1 MDFYSGLVLCLGI
14 QALVMIVPG
23 QNHFMLLSV
32 SPAGR
37 VVVMMTTLGIAS
49 AGVVFSTGVV
59 LSIWFGGQVI
69 GETLFGLLSIAGSGY
84 LVYLGSKFLWSFW
97 KQLQSTTSKE
107 TESTSSKENI
117 EKNKVS
123 LRSAFRSGF
132 LVNISNSKSA
142 LFFASIF
149 ATTLP
154 LSEMGIFSVTLTILG
169 FFLNSIVCHGMV
181 GIFFTLKNVQTLVLK
196 WSIYIQTIAGLVFI
210 SFGSSS
216 AFYAAMRIMDA
227 R

>member
-1 MDFYSGLVLCLGI
+1 MDFYNGLALCLGI
-14 QALVMIVPG
+14 QALAMMVPG

-32 SPAGR
+32 SSAGR
-37 VVVMMTTLGIAS
+37 AAVAMTTLGIAS

-59 LSIWFGGQVI
+59 LSIWLGGRVI
-69 GETLFGLLSIAGSGY
+69 SDALFGLLNIAGAGY
-84 LVYLGSKFLWSFW
+84 LIYLGSKFLWSFR
-97 KQLQSTTSKE
+97 KQPQSPPDKE
-107 TESTSSKENI
+107 TKNILSKGNLEENKI
-117 EKNKVS
+117 S

-154 LSEMGIFSVTLTILG
+154 LSEMGIFSVALAISG
-169 FFLNSIVCHGMV
+169 FFLNSIVFHGMV
-181 GIFFTLKNVQTLVLK
+181 GGFFTLKNIQSFVLK
-196 WSIYIQTIAGLVFI
+196 WSVYVQVVAGLAFI

-216 AFYAAMRIMDA
+216 ALYAVMSMRDIQ
-227 R
+227 

>member
-1 MDFYSGLVLCLGI
+1 MDFYSGLALCLGI
-14 QALVMIVPG
+14 QALAMMAPG

-37 VVVMMTTLGIAS
+37 IAVVMTTLGIAS

-69 GETLFGLLSIAGSGY
+69 SETLFGLLSIAGSGY
-84 LVYLGSKFLWSFW
+84 LIYLGSKFLWSFW
-97 KQLQSTTSKE
+97 KQSQSATSKGAE
-107 TESTSSKENI
+107 NTLPEENI
-117 EKNKVS
+117 EKSKMS
-123 LRSAFRSGF
+123 LLSAFRSGF

-154 LSEMGIFSVTLTILG
+154 LSEMGISSVTLAILG
-169 FFLNSIVCHGMV
+169 FFLNSIVFHGMV
-181 GIFFTLKNVQTLVLK
+181 GIFFTLKNIQTLVLK
-196 WSIYIQTIAGLVFI
+196 WSVYIQTIAGLVFI
-210 SFGSSS
+210 GFGGSS
-216 AFYAAMRIMDA
+216 ACYAAMRMVDE